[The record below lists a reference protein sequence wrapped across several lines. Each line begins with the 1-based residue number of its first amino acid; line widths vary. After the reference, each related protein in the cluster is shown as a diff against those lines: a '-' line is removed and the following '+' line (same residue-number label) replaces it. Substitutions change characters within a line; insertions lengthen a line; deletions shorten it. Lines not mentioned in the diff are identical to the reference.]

1 MMGSQ
6 SGWVEEFEKN
16 KQKGLG
22 IDSQPGKTLQNFEVE
37 LNVALMERNQP

>member
-1 MMGSQ
+1 
-6 SGWVEEFEKN
+6 VEEFEKN

-37 LNVALMERNQP
+37 LNGKESTVNRALDGSTYPG